1 MTMHGLQ
8 PGVQFFERSG
18 TLPYTVFIGI
28 LLAQFSFF
36 GLGIVLARHIIKTVL
51 IPNELLLPVIVM
63 LSFVASFAM
72 RGYVE
77 DVIVTLVFG
86 FIGYLLNRFKYP
98 TSCLVLGLVLGGLV
112 EANFHRS
119 LLIGRGSYAIF
130 FTRPIALTI
139 LLLTALAMAW
149 SSVKT
154 WARSAS
160 PRAA

>member
-1 MTMHGLQ
+1 
-8 PGVQFFERSG
+8 
-18 TLPYTVFIGI
+18 
-28 LLAQFSFF
+28 
-36 GLGIVLARHIIKTVL
+36 
-51 IPNELLLPVIVM
+51 LLPVIVM

-139 LLLTALAMAW
+139 LSLTALAMAW

-160 PRAA
+160 PREA